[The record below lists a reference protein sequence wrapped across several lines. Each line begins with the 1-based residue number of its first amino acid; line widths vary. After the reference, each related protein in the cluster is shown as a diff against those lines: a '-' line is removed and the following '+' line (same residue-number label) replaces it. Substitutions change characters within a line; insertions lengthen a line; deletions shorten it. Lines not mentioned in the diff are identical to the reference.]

1 MKAKIFLFITILSA
15 LISFNACNLD
25 GEANYTPEILFV
37 KLPFN
42 QHGDTLKAFI
52 TDAGA
57 FKLDTITVGD
67 TVSFFLYL
75 TSYQNNLKTFYLKQ
89 SADSC
94 TRILYSSKSA
104 MDSIFTSSSNYN
116 DGKFYFNANTS
127 GLYFPFKYIA
137 RKPSLEASLV
147 FSVVSDAVFE
157 NGMAS
162 NSSTFTLKTPI
173 RDSLKIAVKEY

>member
-1 MKAKIFLFITILSA
+1 MKAKIFLFITVLFA
-15 LISFNACNLD
+15 LISFNACSLD

-37 KLPFN
+37 KLPTN

-67 TVSFFLYL
+67 TISIFLYL
-75 TSYQNNLKTFYLKQ
+75 TAYQNNLQTFYLKQ
-89 SADSC
+89 SSDSC
-94 TRILYSSKSA
+94 TRIEYASKSS
-104 MDSIFTSSSNYN
+104 MDSIFTPTSNYN
-116 DGKFYFNANTS
+116 NGIFFFNAKTA

-147 FSVVSDAVFE
+147 FSVVSDAVFDS
-157 NGMAS
+157 GIGS
-162 NSSTFTLKTPI
+162 NAATFVLKTPI
-173 RDSLKIAVKEY
+173 KEVKKD